1 MKIRTKLAWT
11 FILLLLFAIN
21 GVSSYSIVFI
31 RDFLLKKG
39 VQEIQRDARWM
50 ALTVENLGHDSDIQ
64 PTMAKLRKVTDYQL
78 ILYDESGRT
87 VRNLLSDSLR
97 ALNKPEMPDSIRST
111 LQVFPD
117 STFVINTGNK
127 DSIFVYVHLHRS
139 VNAARYIRL
148 GEAKATLSEPV
159 TTIRWIIYTGIFI
172 SMGLVVIV
180 SALFARSISKPI
192 LQLTGTAREIAEG
205 DVDRKLNLKR
215 KDEFGTLADS
225 LNRMASKLRS
235 DNENLK
241 QIYEQQ
247 QQFYADITHE
257 VRNPLHTIMGSLEML
272 EIEKLPDDRKARYIQ
287 NAKNQVDRLNRLF
300 KDLKTLQRYDSDPKF
315 VQPELFDISEAIEHV
330 NEWYRDRDGIRDKK
344 GVMLKITSKPQQ
356 AYGDP
361 DKIEQVL
368 DNLISNAVKYS
379 QATVIEVKTRLD
391 GDQLLV
397 EVVDN
402 GIGIPAEHLPRLFD
416 RFYRTDKARSR
427 DKGGTGLGLAVVKS
441 ILKRHNSEIMV
452 ESEVGKGTRFYFYLP
467 TRVPSVEGNQEDD
480 EET

>member
-1 MKIRTKLAWT
+1 MKIRSKLAWT

-21 GVSSYSIVFI
+21 GISSYSIVFI
-31 RDFLLKKG
+31 RNFLVQKG
-39 VQEIQRDARWM
+39 VQAIQRDARWM

-64 PTMAKLRKVTDYQL
+64 PTMNKLRKVTDYDL
-78 ILYDESGRT
+78 SLYDEAGKP

-97 ALNKPEMPDSIRST
+97 ALKKPEVPDSILAT
-111 LQVFPD
+111 LHIFPD
-117 STFVINTGNK
+117 STYVINRGK
-127 DSIFVYVHLHRS
+127 RDSIFVFVHLQRS

-148 GEAKATLSEPV
+148 GQAKATLYEPI

-192 LQLTGTAREIAEG
+192 LQLTHTAQEIAEG

-215 KDEFGTLADS
+215 RDEFGTLAES
-225 LNRMASKLRS
+225 LNQMASKLRS

-272 EIEKLPDDRKARYIQ
+272 ELEELSAERKERYIQ
-287 NAKNQVDRLNRLF
+287 NAKNQIDRLNRLF

-315 VQPELFDISEAIEHV
+315 VQTELFDISEVIQHV
-330 NEWYRDRDGIRDKK
+330 QDWYREQVSKK
-344 GVMLKITSKPQQ
+344 GVTLRIDSKSQRVF
-356 AYGDP
+356 GDP

-379 QATVIEVKTRLD
+379 QATVIEVKTTPVD
-391 GDQLLV
+391 DQLLV
-397 EVVDN
+397 EVSDD
-402 GIGIPAEHLPRLFD
+402 GIGIPSEHLPRLFD

-441 ILKRHNSEIMV
+441 ILKRHDSEIMV
-452 ESEVGKGTRFYFYLP
+452 DSEVGKGTRFYFYLP
-467 TRVPSVEGNQEDD
+467 TTPHIWS
-480 EET
+480 